1 MCIYFWCNIIS
12 QLCKL
17 CLAQDN
23 RGQLSSFW
31 RSSSKSSSTCKCSF
45 YVDDFL
51 KSFEELVSAKELV
64 KYVINMCKSDGFHL
78 TKFIFKHKE
87 LLLSVPEHRRRVGVK
102 DQDLPGDLPNTK
114 ASEICWDLKED
125 VFPFKL
131 KLEAETITKS
141 YVVND
146 KFNL

>member
-1 MCIYFWCNIIS
+1 M
-12 QLCKL
+12 
-17 CLAQDN
+17 
-23 RGQLSSFW
+23 
-31 RSSSKSSSTCKCSF
+31 KSLE
-45 YVDDFL
+45 D
-51 KSFEELVSAKELV
+51 LVSAKELV
-64 KYVINMCKSDGFHL
+64 KDVINMCKSGAHL
-78 TKFIFKHKE
+78 TKFISNHKE
-87 LLLSVPEHRRRVGVK
+87 LLLSLPEHQRRMVVK
-102 DQDLPGDLPNTK
+102 DQDLSGDLPNTK